1 MTDERAE
8 PAAELEA
15 CERRG
20 ELVRAAELA
29 RELAERTTDPAGR
42 ARALVRAAELVSQTA
57 GPPAARPLLEAA
69 LFAAR
74 AARRPELQAL
84 AQAEQARL
92 DLAARDAE
100 TLDRAQRLL
109 ERAEKL
115 LGRHADEPRAG
126 CRIAHYRGLLAS
138 RRGEPGAA
146 VGWLRRA
153 YALADGD
160 PAQRARVLNSW
171 GLQLEAWGD
180 PEEARRLL
188 ERSLEL
194 KLELEDH
201 YGAAA
206 TYGSLAFLHMR
217 YGAFAEAREAL
228 ARDLELTER
237 IGARDLLPSLH
248 ARLAGALLGLGR
260 IGGAEREAQAAL
272 ELAAGSSS
280 VPAARAT
287 GFAWRE
293 LARVRRAQGRLEEAE
308 AAGRGEAL
316 RRFETLR
323 DPYGQALARLSL
335 AEIGL
340 DRHAAGATEAWAQA
354 QTDLAA
360 ARPVFARLGAVHE
373 TAEALLLQARL
384 LLARNRRAPAA
395 AVLRTRVLPLV
406 ERMARAAPQLRRR
419 ALDLLEATEAGR
431 GDERLEALAG
441 LRRAE
446 TLLADAGGETG
457 PWTALAARLPEA
469 ADAERLA
476 QAATAE
482 GGIVTW
488 WPPERAV
495 ALFAGPD
502 ASERAAAC
510 RRRLPRLRT
519 AVADGEARVDAPWPG
534 PPRAAGPAVE
544 RALAALEARERP
556 RATRGG
562 GRRRR

>member
-1 MTDERAE
+1 MNGAHPD
-8 PAAELEA
+8 PAAELDA

-20 ELVRAAELA
+20 ELARAAALA
-29 RELAERTTDPAGR
+29 RELADRAAEPAER
-42 ARALVRAAELVSQTA
+42 ARALVRAAELVSQTDGA
-57 GPPAARPLLEAA
+57 PAARPLLESA

-74 AARRPELQAL
+74 AARRPGLQAL
-84 AQAEQARL
+84 VQAEQARL
-92 DLAARDAE
+92 ELAGRDAE
-100 TLDRAQRLL
+100 ALDRARQLLDRAERLL
-109 ERAEKL
+109 GE
-115 LGRHADEPRAG
+115 GPDELRAG

-160 PAQRARVLNSW
+160 PAQRARILNSW

-217 YGAFAEAREAL
+217 WGAYAEAREAL
-228 ARDLELTER
+228 ARDLELAER

-260 IGGAEREAQAAL
+260 IAGAEREARTAL
-272 ELAAGSSS
+272 ELAADSTS
-280 VPAARAT
+280 VPVARAV

-293 LARVRRAQGRLEEAE
+293 LARVCRAQGRLEDAE

-316 RRFETLR
+316 RRFEELR
-323 DPYGQALARLSL
+323 DPYGQALARLTL

-340 DRHAAGATEAWAQA
+340 DRCARGVPDALAQVEV
-354 QTDLAA
+354 DLAA
-360 ARPVFARLGAVHE
+360 ARPVFARLGGVHE

-384 LLARNRRAPAA
+384 ELARNRRAAA
-395 AVLRTRVLPLV
+395 ATLLRTRVLPLV
-406 ERMARAAPQLRRR
+406 ERMARGAPHLRRT
-419 ALDLLEATEAGR
+419 AVDLLAEADVER

-446 TLLADAGGETG
+446 TLLADAAGEPG
-457 PWTALAARLPEA
+457 PWTVLAAEPEKE

-476 QAATAE
+476 SAAAAE
-482 GGIVTW
+482 GGIVAW
-488 WPPERAV
+488 WPPRRAV

-502 ASERAAAC
+502 AAERATAC
-510 RRRLPRLRT
+510 RRRLPGMRT
-519 AVADGEARVDAPWPG
+519 AVARGTACVDAPWPG
-534 PPRAAGPAVE
+534 PPRPSGPAVE
-544 RALAALEARERP
+544 AALRALAEKRRP
-556 RATRGG
+556 AASRSG

>member
-1 MTDERAE
+1 MTDVRPDA
-8 PAAELEA
+8 AAELDA

-29 RELAERTTDPAGR
+29 RELADRATEPGERA
-42 ARALVRAAELVSQTA
+42 ARLVRAAELVSQTA
-57 GPPAARPLLEAA
+57 GPPPARALLEAA
-69 LFAAR
+69 LADAR
-74 AARRPELQAL
+74 TAGRPVVEALVTAEL
-84 AQAEQARL
+84 ARL
-92 DLAARDAE
+92 ELAARDAAALE
-100 TLDRAQRLL
+100 RAQRLLDRAQRLL
-109 ERAEKL
+109 GKRS
-115 LGRHADEPRAG
+115 DELRAG
-126 CRIAHYRGLLAS
+126 CRVAHYRGLLAS

-153 YALADGD
+153 YGLADGD

-180 PEEARRLL
+180 PDEARRLL

-194 KLELEDH
+194 KLELDDH

-228 ARDLELTER
+228 ARDLELAER

-260 IGGAEREAQAAL
+260 VGGAEREAQTAL
-272 ELAAGSSS
+272 ELAAGSAS
-280 VPAARAT
+280 VPTARAA

-316 RRFETLR
+316 RRFVELR
-323 DPYGQALARLSL
+323 DPYGEALARLTL

-340 DRHAAGATEAWAQA
+340 DRHAAGVRDAGAQA
-354 QTDLAA
+354 QADLAE

-384 LLARNRRAPAA
+384 WHALGRRPAA
-395 AVLRTRVLPLV
+395 AEVLRSRVLPLV
-406 ERMARAAPQLRRR
+406 ERMARAAPQLRRA
-419 ALDLLEATEAGR
+419 ALDLLEAAEAGR

-441 LRRAE
+441 QRRAE
-446 TLLADAGGETG
+446 TLLADAGGEPR
-457 PWTALAARLPEA
+457 PWVVLAARLPGA

-476 QAATAE
+476 RAAAAE
-482 GGIVTW
+482 GGIVAW

-495 ALFAGPD
+495 ALFAGVD
-502 ASERAAAC
+502 GAERAAAC
-510 RRRLPRLRT
+510 RRRLSGLRT
-519 AVADGEARVDAPWPG
+519 AIVEGEARVEAPWPG
-534 PPRAAGPAVE
+534 PPWAAGPAVE
-544 RALAALEARERP
+544 GALDGLAGRARP

-562 GRRRR
+562 GGRRR

>member
-1 MTDERAE
+1 MTDERPD
-8 PAAELEA
+8 PAAELRA

-20 ELVRAAELA
+20 ELARAAELA

-42 ARALVRAAELVSQTA
+42 AEALVRAAELVSQTA
-57 GPPAARPLLEAA
+57 GAPAARPLLESG

-74 AARRPELQAL
+74 ASRRPALQAL
-84 AQAEQARL
+84 VQAEQARL
-92 DLAARDAE
+92 ELAARDAA

-109 ERAEKL
+109 DQAERL
-115 LGRHADEPRAG
+115 LGKQADELRVG

-138 RRGEPGAA
+138 RRGEPGAS

-160 PAQRARVLNSW
+160 PGQRARILNSW

-180 PEEARRLL
+180 PDEARRLL

-201 YGAAA
+201 YGAAT

-217 YGAFAEAREAL
+217 WGAFAEAREAL

-280 VPAARAT
+280 VPTARAA

-293 LARVRRAQGRLEEAE
+293 LARVRRAQGRLDEAE

-316 RRFETLR
+316 RRFEELR
-323 DPYGQALARLSL
+323 DPYGQALARLTL

-340 DRHAAGATEAWAQA
+340 DRHADGAADAGTQAQA
-354 QTDLAA
+354 DLAA

-373 TAEALLLQARL
+373 TAEALLVQARL
-384 LLARNRRAPAA
+384 DLARNRRAPAA
-395 AVLRTRVLPLV
+395 ALLRTRVLPLV
-406 ERMARAAPQLRRR
+406 ERMARAAPHLRRT
-419 ALDLLEATEAGR
+419 ALELLAQTDAER

-446 TLLADAGGETG
+446 TLLADAAGVTG
-457 PWTALAARLPEA
+457 PWTVLAARLPE
-469 ADAERLA
+469 DDDGERLA
-476 QAATAE
+476 RAATAE
-482 GGIVTW
+482 GGLVAW
-488 WPPERAV
+488 WPPDRAV

-502 ASERAAAC
+502 AGERAAAC
-510 RRRLPRLRT
+510 RRRLARVRT
-519 AVADGEARVDAPWPG
+519 AVAEGEARIDAPWPG
-534 PPRAAGPAVE
+534 PPRASGPAVE
-544 RALAALEARERP
+544 QALGKLDPPQPKRPARS
-556 RATRGG
+556 G